1 MLQDKI
7 RRIKREETSEYIK
20 PHPNYEETENSAIAG
35 VVKSAHST
43 DRLCKRITN
52 YYASVQKLEC
62 IVMMINLHEYVL
74 TSEVKAFL
82 LRYTCSSGIY

>member
-1 MLQDKI
+1 MM
-7 RRIKREETSEYIK
+7 KREETSEYIK

-62 IVMMINLHEYVL
+62 IAMMVNLHEYVL
-74 TSEVKAFL
+74 RSEVEAF
-82 LRYTCSSGIY
+82 